1 MIIASTKVD
10 AFLIKELTQNTWK
23 FTKPNTFVNSGY
35 KLSGRYPA
43 SGMIGNNF

>member
-10 AFLIKELTQNTWK
+10 VFLLKNPHKILEK
-23 FTKPNTFVNSGY
+23 FTKSNTFVNAGY